1 MKLLKHGDKENVS
14 TESVEEEL
22 GDTEESK
29 NYVKKEI
36 ERIRGFVSELSLEEL
51 KSGDW
56 FAKLLSFSL
65 KQYTTQVDAE
75 YFKQKYPNLPADAI
89 VDARIKMAA
98 NYAAIEG
105 ALSSAAYSGAVAA
118 TIGSGGAAS
127 PLVLPAGGAS
137 FVVDLSYTSYLQ
149 LRLAHDIAVLYRV
162 PLNLNDPDDTWKLV
176 KLAFGIKVSEAASAS
191 VTKGLPVVIRPIIKK
206 IFSGSTLTAVKS
218 LPVVGKYLLQRN
230 IIKFAMPGVTIPVT
244 TAVNRWT
251 TQIAGNK
258 AKDMLRREAQI
269 IEASKRIVSQV
280 ENVDALLWVLWWIV
294 NSENTVLDEER
305 LLLHY
310 ITVFGKEKAEDKD
323 HYAQYVQ
330 AFREQIEVDQDEL
343 WERVAAVTEAEAQM
357 FYRAAIIAAAVD
369 GKISK
374 REAELLDQLAARL
387 ELAPDEKLRETI
399 QKQWN

>member
-1 MKLLKHGDKENVS
+1 MKLLKHGDKEIVS
-14 TESVEEEL
+14 TESVEEEP

-127 PLVLPAGGAS
+127 PLALPAGGAS

-251 TQIAGNK
+251 TQITGNK

-310 ITVFGKEKAEDKD
+310 ITVFAKEKAEDKD